1 MKYLFP
7 ALGLIALGLV
17 AIPPCLY
24 WSGSLTELAAA
35 QRFMLIGTALWF
47 VAAPLWMKAPR

>member
-7 ALGLIALGLV
+7 ALGLIALALV
-17 AIPPCLY
+17 AIPPCLF
-24 WSGSLTELAAA
+24 WSGAMPELAYA
-35 QRFMLIGTALWF
+35 QRLMLIGTALWF